1 MELKHPSKITFC
13 LPVCLLLAAFVFP
26 LQLSAQSKGDRV
38 VVSANVMTKI
48 HDKRVGKV
56 FSGQI
61 DTVTETEGKWCALA
75 RTKGWLPIQYVMNLD
90 MGERHFSSRIE
101 DNKDDFDAWAIRG
114 MIRFENEDFN
124 DALRD
129 LNESIRLR
137 QTNPVAFNNRGIIL
151 NAMGRFGE
159 AMQNL
164 DHAIKLNEN
173 YADAYENRGLVNAA
187 MGRYDFAIKD
197 YDKAIKLRSTNPW
210 SFINRGSAKNN
221 MGEFKDAKADFMKAL
236 KLNKKICDSYIGL
249 SVACLGEGDLEKASR
264 FAKLAVKRNPQNG
277 LAFNQR
283 GWTNYESG
291 NFDEAIYDFT
301 QAIRFE
307 PKLYLPYSNRGICH
321 SENRDFEEAVKDF
334 TRSLNL
340 NPQSPITY
348 SNRGAA
354 YMALKKY
361 KKADEDLRKAVEL
374 APELPDA
381 TNRLAWFLATC
392 PNEKFRNGEEAVKF
406 AEAAVEVSKSKEWS
420 FLDTLAAA
428 QAENGQ
434 FDKAIETAK
443 KALELAPE
451 KSKEEC
457 KTRLVTFEE
466 KEAFRSDFSKSI
478 AEAS

>member
-1 MELKHPSKITFC
+1 MVPKQPSKIIFC
-13 LPVCLLLAAFVFP
+13 LLFASFAFPF
-26 LQLSAQSKGDRV
+26 QLTAQTKGDRV

-61 DTVTETEGKWCALA
+61 DTVTETEGKWCALS

-90 MGERHFSSRIE
+90 MGERHFSSRIKN
-101 DNKDDFDAWAIRG
+101 NKDDFDAWAIRG

-124 DALRD
+124 SALKD

-137 QTNPVAFNNRGIIL
+137 QSNPVAFNNRGIIL
-151 NAMGRFGE
+151 NAMGRFPE

-164 DHAIKLNEN
+164 DHAIKLNKK

-187 MGRYDFAIKD
+187 LGRYDFAIKD
-197 YDKAIKLRSTNPW
+197 YDEAIELRRTNPW

-221 MGEFKDAKADFMKAL
+221 MGEYKSAKADFMKAL
-236 KLNKKICDSYIGL
+236 KLNKKICDAYVGL
-249 SVACLGEGDLEKASR
+249 SVSCQGEGDLEKASR

-283 GWTNYESG
+283 GWTYYQSG
-291 NFDEAIYDFT
+291 MFDEAIYDFT

-307 PKLYLPYSNRGICH
+307 PKLYLPYSNRGLCH
-321 SENRDFEEAVKDF
+321 SENGDFDEAVKDF
-334 TRSLNL
+334 NRSLKL
-340 NPQSPITY
+340 NPESPISYT
-348 SNRGAA
+348 NRGAA

-361 KKADEDLRKAVEL
+361 QKADTDLRKAVKM
-374 APELPDA
+374 APKLPDA

-392 PNEKFRNGEEAVKF
+392 PNEKFRSGEEAVKF
-406 AEAAVEVSKSKEWS
+406 AEAAVEMSNSKEWS

-428 QAENGQ
+428 LAENGE
-434 FDKAIETAK
+434 FDKAIEIANK
-443 KALELAPE
+443 VIELAPE
-451 KSKEEC
+451 KSKAEC
-457 KTRLVTFEE
+457 KTRLAKFEE
-466 KEAFRSDFSKSI
+466 KEAVRSDFSKSI
-478 AEAS
+478 TESS